1 MGNFDSRASSK
12 MRRRKAQA
20 KKKERLAK
28 KAEATRIERKG
39 K

>member
-1 MGNFDSRASSK
+1 MGRFDSRASSK
-12 MRRRKAQA
+12 MTRRKAQS

-28 KAEATRIERKG
+28 QADARRAERKG

>member
-1 MGNFDSRASSK
+1 MGRFDSRNTKK

-20 KKKERLAK
+20 KKKERLQRR
-28 KAEATRIERKG
+28 AEAVRAERQG

>member
-1 MGNFDSRASSK
+1 MGRFDSRASAK
-12 MRRRKAQA
+12 MTRRKAQA

-28 KAEATRIERKG
+28 QAEATRVERKG

>member
-1 MGNFDSRASSK
+1 MGRFDSHSTTK

-20 KKKERLAK
+20 KKKARLERQ
-28 KAEATRIERKG
+28 AEQRRAERKA

>member
-1 MGNFDSRASSK
+1 MGRFDSRASTK

-28 KAEATRIERKG
+28 QADATRAERKG

>member
-12 MRRRKAQA
+12 MRRRKAQS
-20 KKKERLAK
+20 KKKERLARQADAK
-28 KAEATRIERKG
+28 RAERKG